1 MPGREQ
7 HQNYPS
13 LIDAFFLV
21 VALFALE
28 YVVGAAFRDAARVWG
43 LRNRDFNEIVT
54 LLAHGALFT
63 GLLYY
68 KRLSYSEL
76 FHPARHSVAATLGT
90 LSVPI
95 LLVVPGL
102 LLLVSCVNVVVVWVF
117 PLSRWEEVMFERMM
131 SNGLASIVATCILA
145 PVLEE

>member
-21 VALFALE
+21 AALFALE

-43 LRNRDFNEIVT
+43 LGNRDFNEIVT
-54 LLAHGALFT
+54 LLANGVLFT
-63 GLLYY
+63 GVLYY

-102 LLLVSCVNVVVVWVF
+102 LLRHRTAVLGCWPAGGFDRQGVGADQARQTCPGMRELD
-117 PLSRWEEVMFERMM
+117 PLEADSP
-131 SNGLASIVATCILA
+131 L
-145 PVLEE
+145 